1 MFTQLWWKRHST
13 NGTTHPILCMPRA
26 VEWRIEGGGQE
37 EHYPGA
43 HRSTSISSL
52 AKKGWVTSA
61 WKWLGWWELN
71 LRIFTGS
78 HGPKWMF
85 RLMMPGS
92 GGLQD
97 SLGSCWYVICEWYQW
112 QNIIK
117 ATSPRL
123 QTSDHWGS
131 CATHF
136 MGGHKNSVH
145 PSYWKLWWRTRR
157 TWCPVASFLSAVC
170 CWKSLASLLQANLL
184 WNWASQ
190 GAPDSCVPRVKL
202 AHQTAGCNRSLHSP
216 RAQEA
221 EWRDLALLTSE
232 WLIWECKCLLGGR
245 GVPGQC
251 QRPEKTKRRMWV
263 CASEV

>member
-1 MFTQLWWKRHST
+1 
-13 NGTTHPILCMPRA
+13 MPKA
-26 VEWRIEGGGQE
+26 VEWRIEGGGQG

-52 AKKGWVTSA
+52 TKKRWVTSA

-78 HGPKWMF
+78 HSPKWMF
-85 RLMMPGS
+85 RLMTPGS

-123 QTSDHWGS
+123 QTSDHRGS
-131 CATHF
+131 WATHF
-136 MGGHKNSVH
+136 MGGHKYSVR

-170 CWKSLASLLQANLL
+170 CWKSLPSLLQTNVL

-190 GAPDSCVPRVKL
+190 GAPGSCVPRVKL
-202 AHQTAGCNRSLHSP
+202 AHQTAGCNRKSAFSEGPGGWVAWP
-216 RAQEA
+216 RPPHF
-221 EWRDLALLTSE
+221 RVVDL
-232 WLIWECKCLLGGR
+232 
-245 GVPGQC
+245 
-251 QRPEKTKRRMWV
+251 RMWMSPGRERGPRPVPEAWKDQEKDVSV
-263 CASEV
+263 CVWSVGIHTRSSAGTVAVRRRLII